1 MNARNSIMFDLN
13 QEESPLIK
21 VIGVG
26 GGGCNAVNNMYR
38 NGIKGVDFI
47 ICNTDLQ
54 ALKNSPVQTRIQLGK
69 RNTDGLGAGAR
80 PERGRQAALE
90 ALDEIASQL
99 EGTRMVFVTAGMGG
113 GTGTGA
119 APVIANLARERGILT
134 VGIVTTPFAFEGN
147 KRRDIATEGLLEMEQ
162 AVDTL
167 LVIDNETLMKV
178 VPRKLAMKD
187 AYKVADEVL
196 CSAAKG
202 IAELITCVGYVNV
215 DFNDVVTVMKDTGTA
230 IMGLATAR
238 GDDRARIALE
248 EAFTSPL
255 LVNTNIAG
263 ATGVLLNIETSEESA
278 ITVEEMATI
287 GELIKER
294 VGSEPMIIYG
304 NVFTEGFGD
313 HMSIT
318 LIVTG
323 FPRTDAQ
330 RQARSQEAARRSES
344 KPAPT
349 SRKVESAALS
359 EHAEPLTK
367 VAREPEPTEPALAP
381 VLREERNYPYDFR
394 ALPNLQDTSMRRS
407 IRDLQELSSED
418 ELRRYEAEP
427 AYLRFHVDLE
437 RDAETSSQLSRSRV
451 TRQGRLVG
459 GDSNGYLFN
468 HVD

>member
-1 MNARNSIMFDLN
+1 MKARNSIMFDLE
-13 QEESPLIK
+13 QESPPIIK

-26 GGGCNAVNNMYR
+26 GGGCNAVSNMYR

-90 ALDEIASQL
+90 ALDEITGHI
-99 EGTRMVFVTAGMGG
+99 EDTRMVFITAGMGG

-119 APVIANLARERGILT
+119 APVIARMARERGILT

-147 KRRDIATEGLLEMEQ
+147 KRKEIALSGLQEMEQ

-178 VPRKLAMKD
+178 TPRKLAMID
-187 AYKVADEVL
+187 AYRVADEVL

-215 DFNDVVTVMKDTGTA
+215 DFNDVVTVMKDSGTA

-238 GDDRARIALE
+238 GDDRARIAME

-255 LVNTNIAG
+255 LVNTNITG
-263 ATGVLLNIETSEESA
+263 ATGVLVNIETSAESS
-278 ITVEEMATI
+278 ITVEEMTI
-287 GELIKER
+287 IGDLIKER

-304 NVFTEGFGD
+304 NVFTEGYGD

-323 FPRTDAQ
+323 FPRTDAE
-330 RQARSQEAARRSES
+330 RQIRIQEPAPRTEA
-344 KPAPT
+344 KPAQVL
-349 SRKVESAALS
+349 RKVELPLQ
-359 EHAEPLTK
+359 AEPMEPIAKL
-367 VAREPEPTEPALAP
+367 AREPEPTESALAP
-381 VLREERNYPYDFR
+381 VLREERTYPYDFR
-394 ALPNLQDTSMRRS
+394 ALSNLQDTSVRRTV
-407 IRDLQELSSED
+407 RDIQQLSTEED
-418 ELRRYEAEP
+418 LRRYEIEP

-437 RDAETSSQLSRSRV
+437 HELEPSSPLSRSKVNRN
-451 TRQGRLVG
+451 GRIVG
-459 GDSNGYLFN
+459 GDANGYIYN
-468 HVD
+468 NVD